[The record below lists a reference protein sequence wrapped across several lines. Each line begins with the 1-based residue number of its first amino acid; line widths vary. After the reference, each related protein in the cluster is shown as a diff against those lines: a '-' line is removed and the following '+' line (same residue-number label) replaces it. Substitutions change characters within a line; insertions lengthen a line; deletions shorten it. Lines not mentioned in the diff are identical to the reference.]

1 LADPSGYSSIS
12 GRAAAA
18 ADRLRIDA
26 ATAEVLQAFAE
37 AGVQSMVLKGPSLTT
52 WLYAPGERRSY
63 RDSDLLVAPG
73 HEQAAETALEG
84 LGFERRWDQSTLP
97 DWWHEHG
104 SDWSRA
110 QDGVR
115 VDLHRSLPGLGA
127 DADAVWS
134 ALAATKETI
143 RVGGHDAPTL
153 SLAGRAL
160 HVALHAVQHG
170 ADWGKGRGDLDR
182 ALEMA
187 DEATWRQA
195 AALAAELSGLDAFAA
210 GLRVTSVGE
219 ELATRL
225 QLPAPSSVDV
235 ALRASKPPPVALGF
249 EQLSQAEGT
258 RARFAIVAGKVFPP
272 REFLV
277 HWDPRAANSRAWLT
291 LARVRRPLW
300 LLAGAPRGFRAW
312 WRARREVRGS

>member
-1 LADPSGYSSIS
+1 LADPSGYSTIG

-26 ATAEVLQAFAE
+26 AT
-37 AGVQSMVLKGPSLTT
+37 
-52 WLYAPGERRSY
+52 
-63 RDSDLLVAPG
+63 DSDLLVAPG
-73 HEQAAETALEG
+73 HEHRAESVLAA

-127 DADAVWS
+127 ASDAVWS

-143 RVGGHDAPTL
+143 RVGGYDAPTL
-153 SLAGRAL
+153 SPAGRAL

-182 ALEMA
+182 ALEVA

-195 AALAAELSGLDAFAA
+195 AALAAQLSGLDAFAA
-210 GLRVTSVGE
+210 GLRITPRGE
-219 ELATRL
+219 ELAARL
-225 QLPAPSSVDV
+225 RLPAPSSVDV
-235 ALRASKPPPVALGF
+235 ALRAAKPPPVALGF
-249 EQLSQAEGT
+249 EQLSQAGGI
-258 RARFAIVAGKVFPP
+258 RARVAIVAGKVFPP
-272 REFLV
+272 REFLA
-277 HWDPRAANSRAWLT
+277 HWDPRAANSRAWLI

-312 WRARREVRGS
+312 WRARREVRGR